1 MKSSKTI
8 WGISLI
14 AIGILLVLN
23 NLNLVE
29 FGFNWHRFGD
39 FWPLLLIAFGLTS
52 LTKSAKINP
61 WISNSLL
68 ALVISFFLYNTI
80 EIGDHNKESFSW
92 SNNRDRDEK
101 ASDQNFTLPLDSGI
115 TSATFEL
122 NGGASEFRIS
132 DTTFN
137 LIDAKSH
144 LNVGEYTLEKVN
156 EGSSESIKLMLNDDK
171 DVKGKFNFDD
181 EHWDS
186 YVDVKLNPDILW
198 NLKFQL
204 GAGDVNFDFSNF
216 KVSSIDMDA
225 GAASVDMKLSSLAP
239 TTDVKIDAGATD
251 IKIFVPKDAKCT
263 LKLNTVLSSKEFI
276 GFIDKGDG
284 TYESENF
291 AESKGNLITISLD
304 AGVSNVEIKRY

>member
-1 MKSSKTI
+1 MKSTKTI

-14 AIGILLVLN
+14 SIGVLLVLN

-39 FWPLLLIAFGLTS
+39 FWPLILIAMGLTS
-52 LTKSAKINP
+52 LAKSAKINP

-68 ALVISFFLYNTI
+68 ALVISIFLYNTI

-92 SNNRDRDEK
+92 SNNRELDEK
-101 ASDQNFTLPLDSGI
+101 VADQSFTLPLDSGI
-115 TSATFEL
+115 NSATFEL

-132 DTTFN
+132 DTTNN
-137 LIDAKSH
+137 LFDAKSH

-156 EGSSESIKLMLNDDK
+156 EGSSESIKMLLNDQEG
-171 DVKGKFNFDD
+171 VKGKFDIDD
-181 EHWDS
+181 SHWDS

-198 NLKFQL
+198 DFKFQL
-204 GAGDVNFDFSNF
+204 GAGDVDFDLSKF
-216 KVSSIDMDA
+216 KISSLDMNA
-225 GAASVDMKLSSLAP
+225 GAASVDLKLSSLAP

-251 IKIFVPKDAKCT
+251 IKIYVPKDAKCT

-276 GFIDKGDG
+276 GFNDKGDG